1 MSVSVLDSLD
11 VCVIVSDAAGLVAFA
26 NKAAHQLLCVV
37 EPEAWMQGAGAL
49 LGRPVDEIIEL
60 EPTLTALEPGASMR
74 FESRVVGFGGDVA
87 VDVEVHVT
95 AQDVGHVF
103 AFRDVTDERRLQEEM
118 RRVER
123 LAAIGT
129 MVAGF
134 AHEVRNPVASL
145 RAITEALE
153 EELRDRGLRLPHT
166 TRLLEVL
173 GRIERLVKTSLE
185 FGRPAT
191 TRPALIAPETLM
203 RNAVAAVAPRTSG
216 VAVYVDAPPDLPPIF
231 VDEGQLV
238 QVLVILLN
246 NALDA
251 TGSAANVCV
260 RATLDDPPSG
270 RRDGRRTSE
279 SPAAPPIDRGAP
291 HVRIEV
297 IDFGGGIRS
306 DALGHIF
313 DAFFTTKAS
322 GTGLGLAIAQ
332 KIVTENGAHIEVT
345 SASAPTVFSVL
356 CPTQPS
362 AAH

>member
-1 MSVSVLDSLD
+1 MNHPVLDSID
-11 VCVIVSDAAGLVAFA
+11 VSVIVSDADGRIAFA
-26 NKAAHQLLCVV
+26 NKAAHQLVCLV
-37 EPEAWMQGAGAL
+37 EPAAWSPGPDAMI
-49 LGRPVDEIIEL
+49 GRPVGEILEL
-60 EPTLTALEPGASMR
+60 EHPLDALEPGESCR

-87 VDVEVHVT
+87 VDVDVHVT

-103 AFRDVTDERRLQEEM
+103 AFRDVTEDRRLQEEM

-145 RAITEALE
+145 RAITEALD
-153 EELRDRGLRLPHT
+153 EELRERDLRLPHT

-191 TRPALIAPETLM
+191 TRPALLAPCALM
-203 RNAVAAVAPRTSG
+203 RSAVAAVAPRTSG
-216 VAVYVDAPPDLPPIF
+216 VPIHVDAPADLPSIF

-251 TGSAANVCV
+251 TGSASNVCV
-260 RATLDDPPSG
+260 RASLDDPPSG
-270 RRDGRRTSE
+270 RRDGRRISE
-279 SPAAPPIDRGAP
+279 APSPPPAERP
-291 HVRIEV
+291 PLRVRIEV
-297 IDFGGGIRS
+297 IDFGSGIRA
-306 DALGHIF
+306 DAIGHVF

-332 KIVTENGAHIEVT
+332 KIVTENGSHLEIASLSQPTIFAVT
-345 SASAPTVFSVL
+345 
-356 CPTQPS
+356 CPTS
-362 AAH
+362 